1 MIVSFGK
8 RSKKGHT
15 YADLVVA
22 VGTNRSF
29 PSKVI
34 SQKVKEAEINRFGPI
49 NDKLPFRC
57 VEHAETTKMDNDV
70 KIRLQD
76 TILIGIP
83 KDEIQ

>member
-1 MIVSFGK
+1 MNVSFGK
-8 RSKKGHT
+8 QSKEGYT
-15 YADLVVA
+15 YADLFVA
-22 VGTNRSF
+22 VGTNGSF

-34 SQKVKEAEINRFGPI
+34 LQNVKEAEINGFGPI